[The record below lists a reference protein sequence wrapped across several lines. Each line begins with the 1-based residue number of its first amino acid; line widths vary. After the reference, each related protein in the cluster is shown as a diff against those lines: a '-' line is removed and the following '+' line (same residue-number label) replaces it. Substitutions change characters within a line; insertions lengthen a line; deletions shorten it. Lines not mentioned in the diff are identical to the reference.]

1 MPTIEELKELIDL
14 KEIKKIT
21 LGDVELDIEK
31 TLELMEETP
40 IEYIF
45 EDLEIWC
52 KDFKIVI
59 ICEEIGGYDFDYDE
73 YYFKKINLKPK
84 TTIKV
89 VPESLKRT
97 WTDPETGKQ
106 LPVRT
111 KAYYEK
117 QKQDEIANVK
127 MMEERFK
134 AVEEKINKKAEEAS
148 VYIFEPFTVIKGG
161 LYNNCRYIT
170 LPEEFEM
177 PNDDLMCL
185 SQEFYSK
192 MNDAKVGSINFVGV
206 AARVD
211 DENKV
216 MFRCNGKTF
225 DKAPHIKEKVEKLI
239 KEHILTPV
247 VGFSPGSMRS
257 SDPEEEIERI
267 VTEFKKY
274 MR

>member
-21 LGDVELDIEK
+21 LGDIELDIEK

-52 KDFKIVI
+52 EDFKIII
-59 ICEEIGGYDFDYDE
+59 ICEEYDFYEE

-84 TTIKV
+84 TKIKV
-89 VPESLKRT
+89 IPESLKRT

-117 QKQDEIANVK
+117 KKQEEIADVK
-127 MMEERFK
+127 IMEERFK
-134 AVEEKINKKAEEAS
+134 AVEEKITKKAEEAS
-148 VYIFEPFTVIKGG
+148 TYIFEPFTVIKGG
-161 LYNNCRYIT
+161 MYNDCRYIT

-216 MFRCNGKTF
+216 MFRCNGRTF

-239 KEHILTPV
+239 KEKKLTPV
-247 VGFSPGSMRS
+247 VGFSPESMRS
-257 SDPEEEIERI
+257 SDPEEEVERI
-267 VTEFKKY
+267 VTEFKKH
-274 MR
+274 MK

>member
-1 MPTIEELKELIDL
+1 MPTIEELKELVDL

-21 LGDVELDIEK
+21 LGDIELDIEK
-31 TLELMEETP
+31 TLELMKETP

-52 KDFKIVI
+52 EDFKII
-59 ICEEIGGYDFDYDE
+59 IVCEEYDFYDN
-73 YYFKKINLKPK
+73 YYLKKIPTSPE

-89 VPESLKRT
+89 IPESLKRT

-134 AVEEKINKKAEEAS
+134 AVEEKITKKTEEAS
-148 VYIFEPFTVIKGG
+148 TYTFEPFTVIKGG
-161 LYNNCRYIT
+161 MYNNCRYIT

-211 DENKV
+211 GENKV
-216 MFRCNGKTF
+216 MFRCNGRTF

-247 VGFSPGSMRS
+247 VGFSPESMRS
-257 SDPEEEIERI
+257 SDQEEEIERI
-267 VTEFKKY
+267 VTEFKKH
-274 MR
+274 ME

>member
-1 MPTIEELKELIDL
+1 MTTIKELKELIDL

-21 LGDVELDIEK
+21 LGDIELDIEK
-31 TLELMEETP
+31 TLELMKETP

-45 EDLEIWC
+45 EDLEIWG
-52 KDFKIVI
+52 KDFKII
-59 ICEEIGGYDFDYDE
+59 IVCEEYDFYEE

-89 VPESLKRT
+89 IPESLKRT
-97 WTDPETGKQ
+97 WTDPETDKE

-111 KAYYEK
+111 EAYYEK
-117 QKQDEIANVK
+117 QKQDEIANAK

-134 AVEEKINKKAEEAS
+134 AVEEKITKKTEEAS
-148 VYIFEPFTVIKGG
+148 TYTFEPFTVIVGG
-161 LYNNCRYIT
+161 MYNDCRYIT

-177 PNDDLMCL
+177 PNDDLMRL
-185 SQEFYSK
+185 SQEFYSN
-192 MNDAKVGSINFVGV
+192 MDETKVDSINFVGV

-211 DENKV
+211 GENKV

-247 VGFSPGSMRS
+247 VGFSPESMRS
-257 SDPEEEIERI
+257 SDQEEEVERI
-267 VTEFKKY
+267 VTEFKKH
-274 MR
+274 MK